1 MKMAVP
7 KNRRIEVSADAAN
20 RVQFARD
27 WIQSYPSDTEMLVLA
42 HSVEAATD
50 LYLGV
55 ISASGAWF
63 GVKRLTLN
71 GLASRLA
78 QHARADSG
86 TAPAS
91 NLSFTAVRARAIHS
105 LHSDG
110 KLKYFAPVATRPGFP
125 IAVAKTLEEI
135 RMNEVEPESLA
146 RLTRGGK
153 DLAAIADLVD
163 QELTQARLS
172 DRAVLFR
179 AAIDS
184 IAALENAGY
193 VGRPLLLL
201 DVAVQGKLE
210 KMLIQELAGRSPD
223 VLATAPSGDGRTIL
237 ALEEALHCERNDGD
251 EAATNEGA
259 VNLTKENKA
268 VTSPRTSNSLSYV
281 KQHLFENSAPAVTP
295 LDSSVKLQNWPREPP
310 ECVEIIRT
318 YQCEAV

>member
-1 MKMAVP
+1 MAVSRN
-7 KNRRIEVSADAAN
+7 KRIEVSADAAH

-27 WIQSYPSDTEMLVLA
+27 WIQSYPSDTEMLVVA
-42 HSVEAATD
+42 HSAEAATD

-78 QHARADSG
+78 QHALAASG

-91 NLSFTAVRARAIHS
+91 NLSFTAVVARAIHS

-125 IAVAKTLEEI
+125 IAVAKTLEEL

-153 DLAAIADLVD
+153 DLAAIAVLVD

-184 IAALENAGY
+184 IAAPENAGY
-193 VGRPLLLL
+193 VGRPFLLL
-201 DVAVQGKLE
+201 DVAVGGKLE
-210 KMLIQELAGRSPD
+210 RTLIQELADRSPG
-223 VLATAPSGDGRTIL
+223 VLATATSGDGRTIV
-237 ALEEALHCERNDGD
+237 ALEEALQR
-251 EAATNEGA
+251 
-259 VNLTKENKA
+259 LQTKG
-268 VTSPRTSNSLSYV
+268 L
-281 KQHLFENSAPAVTP
+281 
-295 LDSSVKLQNWPREPP
+295 
-310 ECVEIIRT
+310 
-318 YQCEAV
+318 